1 MAKDI
6 ASLHLVLRN
15 AGRADKL
22 ERADKDR
29 NNIAR
34 RPWYRVKAN
43 YAVSDTA
50 ACDCNS
56 IEVF

>member
-6 ASLHLVLRN
+6 ASLHVVLRN

-22 ERADKDR
+22 ERTVKDR
-29 NNIAR
+29 DNIAR
-34 RPWYRVKAN
+34 GPWSRVKAN
-43 YAVSDTA
+43 YAGADTA

-56 IEVF
+56 IVVL